1 MFNKTL
7 TAIALAAAV
16 GVTAPPAHAAWFVPS
31 AHCQSIEDVS
41 HSLGWLT
48 SLPLPHSPDDILR
61 ELGSVGVRDETAEV
75 ARKVGQDPHPDMLRM
90 LNFGGP
96 HGHVIFVADKEL
108 CLANPLPA
116 SK

>member
-1 MFNKTL
+1 MKTL
-7 TAIALAAAV
+7 TAIALATAVSVAVPAAN
-16 GVTAPPAHAAWFVPS
+16 ASWFMPS
-31 AHCQSIEDVS
+31 DHCRSIEYVA

-48 SLPLPHSPDDILR
+48 LPHNPDDIVR
-61 ELGSVGVRDETAEV
+61 ELGSMGVRDETAEV
-75 ARKVGQDPHPDMLRM
+75 ARKAGLDPHPEMLRM
-90 LNFGGP
+90 LDFGGP